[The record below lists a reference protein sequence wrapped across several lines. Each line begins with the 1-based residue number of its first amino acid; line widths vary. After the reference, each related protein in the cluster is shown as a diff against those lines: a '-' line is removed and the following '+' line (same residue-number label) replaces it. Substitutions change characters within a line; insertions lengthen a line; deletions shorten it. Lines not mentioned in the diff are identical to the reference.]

1 MNSRSLFIITHILD
15 PIHLS
20 ISSSLIQNEIY
31 INQWS
36 NIPKGKICEAMT
48 KQGEREEQHIEIKNS
63 CHVFSIF
70 ETTPLSADKKVGYN
84 LVPFLF
90 TLH

>member
-1 MNSRSLFIITHILD
+1 MNSRSPFIITHIFD

-20 ISSSLIQNEIY
+20 ISSSLIQNEIR

-48 KQGEREEQHIEIKNS
+48 KQDEEEHNEIRM
-63 CHVFSIF
+63 VVTFSESLIASD
-70 ETTPLSADKKVGYN
+70 TTSPSADK
-84 LVPFLF
+84 
-90 TLH
+90 